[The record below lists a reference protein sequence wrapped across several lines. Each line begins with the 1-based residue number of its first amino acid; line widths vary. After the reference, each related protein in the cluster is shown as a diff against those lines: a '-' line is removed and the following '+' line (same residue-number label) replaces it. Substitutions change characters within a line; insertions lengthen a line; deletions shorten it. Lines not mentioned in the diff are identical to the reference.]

1 MHISI
6 TETIILSV
14 KVALSATLLD
24 LPFALFFG
32 WLLARHEFR
41 GKMLFGTLINLPLVL
56 PPVVTGWFLLVLLGR
71 NGIIGAW
78 LYHWFGIS
86 LVFTWQAAALA
97 AAVVSFPVFVRAV
110 RVAIENVNP
119 RYEEA
124 ALLLRTTPWQVFW
137 KITFPLAANGVIAG
151 ALLAFARSLGEF
163 GATIMVAGNIP
174 GETRTIPLAIFSA
187 VNQAGSDTQVLLLI
201 LASVVFA
208 YGTLIISELLLR
220 KWRQPVEEPNG

>member
-1 MHISI
+1 MDAPIA
-6 TETIILSV
+6 ETITLSL

-32 WLLARHEFR
+32 WLLARRSFR

-56 PPVVTGWFLLVLLGR
+56 PPVVTGWFLLVLFGR
-71 NGIIGAW
+71 NGVIGAR
-78 LYHWFGIS
+78 LYDWFGIS

-97 AAVVSFPVFVRAV
+97 AAVVAFPIFVRAV

-124 ALLLRTTPWQVFW
+124 ALLLRTTPWQIFW

-174 GETRTIPLAIFSA
+174 GETRTIPLAIFSS
-187 VNQAGSDTQVLLLI
+187 VNQADSDGRVMLLI
-201 LASVVFA
+201 IAAVAFA
-208 YGTLIISELLLR
+208 YGTLIISEILLR
-220 KWRQPVEEPNG
+220 RWRQPVEEAHG

>member
-1 MHISI
+1 MDAPIA
-6 TETIILSV
+6 ETITLSL

-32 WLLARHEFR
+32 WLLARRSFR

-56 PPVVTGWFLLVLLGR
+56 PPVVTGWFLLVLFGR
-71 NGIIGAW
+71 NGVIGAR
-78 LYHWFGIS
+78 LYDWFGIS

-97 AAVVSFPVFVRAV
+97 AAVVAFPIFVRAV

-124 ALLLRTTPWQVFW
+124 ALLLRTTPWQIFW

-174 GETRTIPLAIFSA
+174 GETRTIPLAIFSS
-187 VNQAGSDTQVLLLI
+187 VNQADSDGRVMLLI
-201 LASVVFA
+201 IAAVAFA
-208 YGTLIISELLLR
+208 YGTLIVSEILLR
-220 KWRQPVEEPNG
+220 RWRQPVEEAHG